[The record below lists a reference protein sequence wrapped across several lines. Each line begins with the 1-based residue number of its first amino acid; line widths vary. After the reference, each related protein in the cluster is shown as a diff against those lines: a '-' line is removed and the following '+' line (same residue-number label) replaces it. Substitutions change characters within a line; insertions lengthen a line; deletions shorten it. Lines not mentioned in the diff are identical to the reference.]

1 MMKID
6 KVEPSAR
13 VKGRILVYFED
24 GTLLKATEK
33 EVLDFSLYAG
43 REICE
48 EERCALEKAAAS
60 SRTKNKAVA
69 MIGARALSK
78 KELENR
84 LLQKGEDA
92 QDAAQAVQWLE
103 EIGALDDRSYASS
116 IVRHYGVMGYGP
128 AKIRDELYRRGIP
141 REMWEEALA
150 QVPDPAET
158 IERYIASKLRG
169 KVADEKQ
176 IKRISDGLRRRGFRW
191 EDIREA
197 ICRIDQSLPE
207 EWE

>member
-60 SRTKNKAVA
+60 SCTKNKAVA

-78 KELENR
+78 KELEKR

-116 IVRHYGVMGYGP
+116 IVRHYSVMGYGP

-150 QVPDPAET
+150 QAPDPAEA

-169 KVADEKQ
+169 KAADEKQ
-176 IKRISDGLRRRGFRW
+176 LKRISDGLRRRGFHW

-197 ICRIDQSLPE
+197 VCRMDRSLTE
-207 EWE
+207 E